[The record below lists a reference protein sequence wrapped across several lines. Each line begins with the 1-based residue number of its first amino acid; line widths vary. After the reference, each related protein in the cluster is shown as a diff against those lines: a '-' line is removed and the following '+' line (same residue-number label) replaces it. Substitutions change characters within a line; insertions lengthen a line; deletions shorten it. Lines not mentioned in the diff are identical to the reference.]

1 MRRVISLWLPYLATD
16 RLRRPGSFGPGRSD
30 PRADLRRGRGHPLVT
45 VRDEGGR
52 CILVAVDAAAAAAG
66 LRPGLPL
73 ADARALAPGLDVRP
87 ADPIGEAETLAR
99 LAEWC
104 GRYSP
109 WTAVE
114 TAEERVGGVMGAGI
128 WLDVTGCAHLFG
140 GEAALLDDLLRRLRR
155 LGYAA
160 RAALADTPGA
170 AWALARFGRVGG
182 DGGGGDVPTAMPV
195 TVTSGGGLVL
205 APGAMR
211 AALAPLSVAALRLAP
226 AVVEGLDR
234 LGLRRVAD
242 LYPLPRATLTRRFGS
257 ALGLRLD
264 QALGHV
270 AEPISPRPPAAAHHA
285 RLTFAEPVAHADGLA
300 EGLRRLTAALCD
312 SLAAA
317 ALGAR
322 RLELVLYRVDGSLGR
337 TGIGTS
343 RPTRDPAALRRL
355 LLERLEGFDPGF
367 GIEAMALATP
377 ETEALP
383 PRQPALAG
391 RVTDDSSDDAGLAPL
406 IDRLG
411 NRLGFDRIL
420 RFVPRESHLPERAV
434 APAPALAP
442 KAAAAWRTAP
452 RADLPRP
459 VRLLARPEP
468 VEAMALLPDHPP
480 ALFRWRARLHRVAR
494 AAGPERIAPE
504 WWRRLGES
512 AEPLDGAGKDR
523 ARDYFQVEDAEG
535 RRFWLYR
542 EGAGGTGRWY
552 LHGLFA

>member
-1 MRRVISLWLPYLATD
+1 MATPSRRYLSVWLPRLPTD
-16 RLRRPGSFGPGRSD
+16 RLLRQGRSAAA
-30 PRADLRRGRGHPLVT
+30 PGVPLVT
-45 VRDEGGR
+45 IRREGGAMR
-52 CILVAVDAAAAAAG
+52 LAAVDPVAAG
-66 LRPGLPL
+66 RGLAPGLAL
-73 ADARALAPGLDVRP
+73 ADARARHPDLEAVD
-87 ADPIGEAETLAR
+87 ADPAADARFLEAIADWAGRWTPLVALDGGTGSAGTVFDTEESGLAG
-99 LAEWC
+99 L
-104 GRYSP
+104 
-109 WTAVE
+109 
-114 TAEERVGGVMGAGI
+114 M
-128 WLDVTGCAHLFG
+128 LDISGCAHLFG

-211 AALAPLSVAALRLAP
+211 AALAPLSVVALRLAP

-270 AEPISPRPPAAAHHA
+270 AEPISPRPPAAARHA

-367 GIEAMALATP
+367 GIEAMALAAP

-420 RFVPRESHLPERAV
+420 RFAPRESHLPERAV
-434 APAPALAP
+434 APALAP

-452 RADLPRP
+452 RADVPRP

-512 AEPLDGAGKDR
+512 AEPLDGAGKDH